1 MTIEQLLDLP
11 AASLEAMSD
20 DELVAHLRPFF
31 PATRAAGVI
40 EKQLEAA
47 EADPELAE
55 AIAALRAEKAKGA
68 VTLKFKVR

>member
-1 MTIEQLLDLP
+1 MTVEQLLDLP
-11 AASLEAMSD
+11 AARIEEMSD
-20 DELVAHLRPFF
+20 AELTAHLRPFF

-47 EADPELAE
+47 ESDPELEA

-68 VTLKFKVR
+68 VTLKFRVR